1 MEKTRLLTDK
11 NRKLVRLFIGL
22 FALSFITLSILPF
35 LKTWEFPALFL
46 LLGRF
51 HPLILHFPIVL
62 IIAVLAIELLKN
74 FNWFKPLATARMM
87 LLILASISST
97 ITIIAGFLLFASGEY
112 SGNLINNH
120 FWGGLVTGAG
130 ILLATLFFY
139 CYQHISN
146 HYQKPYFIA
155 LAIGNLSLAYT
166 SHMGGMAT
174 HGQDFLTEYIP
185 EIMSSFKQVAQKSP
199 EEMLIYSD
207 MVAPIL
213 EAKCLSCHNEN
224 KSKGDFLMTSY
235 AQLLAGG
242 KSEKAGLT
250 PGDLEKSELFQR
262 IILPADHDDHMPPPG
277 KTPMSENEIA
287 LLKTWI
293 SSGAPENTKIGEIE
307 KSSELG
313 LVIQQNMDEIERLN
327 RKLALKKMEKAA
339 LKEELQELGE
349 KLNISIDED
358 PDEEGNLFAI
368 SMNFPPAPFTNDQFK
383 QLSPYFDHF
392 SKASLVSSDI
402 DDNGLYYLGK
412 MTNLKK
418 LYLQKTGIDGSGLIH
433 LQNLKS
439 LKVLNLSH
447 TNVDDAQALTLI
459 QFPALEK
466 VYLFDTNNSRNL
478 VDAINKHKPDMQIIL
493 EEGPFY

>member
-1 MEKTRLLTDK
+1 MEKTRLLTG
-11 NRKLVRLFIGL
+11 RKKKIVRLFIIL
-22 FALSFITLSILPF
+22 FALSLMILSILP
-35 LKTWEFPALFL
+35 LIKTWEFPALFL

-62 IIAVLAIELLKN
+62 IIAVFGIELLKN
-74 FNWFKPLATARMM
+74 FDRFKPMASARLV
-87 LLILASISST
+87 LLIMASISST
-97 ITIIAGFLLFASGEY
+97 ITTIAGFLLFASGDY
-112 SGNLINNH
+112 SGELINNH
-120 FWGGLVTGAG
+120 FWGGLITGIG

-139 CYQHISN
+139 LRQRFSIQYQL
-146 HYQKPYFIA
+146 PYFIT
-155 LAIGNLSLAYT
+155 LAICNISLAYT

-185 EIMSSFKQVAQKSP
+185 EVMSSFKLIEQKSP

-235 AQLLAGG
+235 EQLLSGG

-250 PGDLEKSELFQR
+250 PGDVEKSELFQR
-262 IILPADHDDHMPPPG
+262 INLPADHDDRMPPAG
-277 KTPMSENEIA
+277 KTPLNDNELA
-287 LLKTWI
+287 LIKSWI
-293 SSGAPENTKIGEIE
+293 SSGAPEKTKLGEIE
-307 KSSELG
+307 SETELG
-313 LVIQQNMDEIERLN
+313 KVVQQNMDEVVRLN
-327 RKLALKKMEKAA
+327 RQLAIRKMEKEE
-339 LKEELQELGE
+339 LKKELQELGK
-349 KLNISIDED
+349 KLDIFIEED

-368 SMNFPPAPFTNDQFK
+368 SMNFPPAPFTNEQFQK
-383 QLSPYFDHF
+383 LSPYFDNF

-402 DDNGLYYLGK
+402 DDNGLYYIGK

-418 LYLQKTGIDGSGLIH
+418 LYLQKTGINGSGLIH
-433 LQNLKS
+433 LKKLKS
-439 LKVLNLSH
+439 LQILNLSH

-459 QFPALEK
+459 QFPSLKK
-466 VYLFDTNNSRNL
+466 VYLFDTNNSKNL
-478 VDAINKHKPDMQIIL
+478 VEAINKHQPDMDVIL